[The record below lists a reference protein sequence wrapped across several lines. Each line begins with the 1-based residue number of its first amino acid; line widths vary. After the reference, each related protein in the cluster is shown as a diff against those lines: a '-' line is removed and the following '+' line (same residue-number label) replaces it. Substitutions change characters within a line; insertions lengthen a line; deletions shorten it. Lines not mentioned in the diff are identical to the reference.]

1 MAIETSQS
9 VFGASGAAGSTSKAG
24 TSRVKLAEDM
34 DTFLTML
41 TAQLKHQDPLSPMD
55 STEFTNQLVQFA
67 QVEQQING
75 NDHLEEL
82 LKLQRNDL
90 LSQAVSYIGSSIKAE
105 SDQLALQDANAD
117 FTYLLP
123 EKAETLTMRILD
135 ASGMEVRTV
144 EMTSVQAGEHVAA
157 WDGTANGGA
166 QLADGAYK
174 VIVEYENGDGHERTA
189 RTSTIG
195 RVTSVS
201 AEDGVTMLSLGATQ
215 VALDKVIAVVER
227 QQADPA

>member
-1 MAIETSQS
+1 MAVETTQS
-9 VFGASGAAGSTSKAG
+9 VFGASGAADSTSKAG
-24 TSRVKLAEDM
+24 ASRVKLAEDM

-67 QVEQQING
+67 QVEQQINA
-75 NDHLEEL
+75 NDHLEDL

-90 LSQAVSYIGSSIKAE
+90 LSQAVNYIGRNVKAE
-105 SDQLALQDANAD
+105 SDQLALQDGDAD

-123 EKAETLTMRILD
+123 EKAATLTMRILD
-135 ASGMEVRTV
+135 ASGMAVRTV
-144 EMTSVQAGEHVAA
+144 ELTNLQAGEHVAD
-157 WDGTANGGA
+157 WDGTADNGA

-174 VIVEYENGDGHERTA
+174 VVVEYENSDGQTRTA
-189 RTSTIG
+189 RTSAIG

-201 AEDGVTMLSLGATQ
+201 TKDGATMLSLGGAE
-215 VALDKVIAVVER
+215 VALDTVIAVVER
-227 QQADPA
+227 QQASAP